1 MNVLLTSVGRRA
13 YLVDYFKE
21 ALGGSGKVIATNTI
35 AETTGM
41 FAADDAI
48 VVPAAKD
55 PGFVDSL
62 LEICR
67 THEVSLLCSLH
78 DWEAP
83 YIAASAERFEALGVC
98 LAMPTLEIVNICLD
112 KYKTFLFAE
121 RNGVRSPKTYLNEE
135 DVAEALSRSEI
146 DFPLV
151 LKPRWGQ
158 GSIGLRMVHDLA
170 ELASAC
176 NSLNQEIKDGGFAH
190 LADAD
195 ADTSQIVIQECL
207 IGQEFGVDILNNLD
221 GAFAACFVK
230 KKLGM
235 RAGETDSAITV
246 KHSGIEAMGR
256 TISKAT
262 RHFGNMD
269 ADFFEL
275 ENGEVALLELNPR
288 FGGGYPFSHLAG
300 ANVPAALVAWRSG
313 RVPDSQWLNFEC
325 GVRGFKDVR
334 VVGPNS
340 TV

>member
-21 ALGGSGKVIATNTI
+21 AFGDSGKVIATNTI

-41 FAADDAI
+41 FAADNAI
-48 VVPAAKD
+48 IVPAAKD
-55 PGFVDSL
+55 PTFVDYL
-62 LEICR
+62 LDICKAHEI
-67 THEVSLLCSLH
+67 SLLCSLH

-83 YIAASAERFEALGVC
+83 YIAASAQRFEEIGVC
-98 LAMPTLEIVNICLD
+98 LVMPDLEIVNACLD

-135 DVAEALSRSEI
+135 DVAEALSRREVA
-146 DFPLV
+146 FPLV

-158 GSIGLRMVHDLA
+158 GSIGLRMVHDLT
-170 ELASAC
+170 ELAAAYR
-176 NSLNQEIKDGGFAH
+176 SLNQEIKDGGFSH
-190 LADAD
+190 LADVE
-195 ADTSQIVIQECL
+195 TCQIVIQECL
-207 IGQEFGVDILNNLD
+207 IGQEYGVDIVNDLK
-221 GAFAACFVK
+221 GEFAACFVK

-246 KHSGIEAMGR
+246 QHSGIEAIGR

-275 ENGEVALLELNPR
+275 ESGEVALLELNPR

-300 ANVPAALVAWRSG
+300 ANVPAALLAWRSG
-313 RVPDSQWLNFEC
+313 GIPNAQWLDVEC

-334 VVGPNS
+334 VVGANRQG
-340 TV
+340 

>member
-21 ALGGSGKVIATNTI
+21 ALGDSGKVIATNTV

-55 PGFVDSL
+55 PAFVDSL
-62 LEICR
+62 LDVCQA
-67 THEVSLLCSLH
+67 HDVSLLCSLH

-83 YIAASAERFEALGVC
+83 YIAASAQRFQGIGVC
-98 LAMPTLEIVNICLD
+98 LVMPTLEIVNICLD

-121 RNGVRSPKTYLNEE
+121 RNGVRSPKTYLSEE
-135 DVAEALSRSEI
+135 AIAEALLRGEVA
-146 DFPLV
+146 FPLV

-158 GSIGLRMVHDLA
+158 GSIGLRIVHDLA
-170 ELASAC
+170 ELASAYH
-176 NSLNQEIKDGGFAH
+176 SLNQEIKDGGFAH
-190 LADAD
+190 LADL
-195 ADTSQIVIQECL
+195 DTSQIVIQECL
-207 IGQEFGVDILNNLD
+207 IGQEYGVDIVNDLN
-221 GAFAACFVK
+221 GEFASCLVK

-235 RAGETDSAITV
+235 RAGETDSAITLQ
-246 KHSGIEAMGR
+246 HPRIEALGR

-262 RHFGNMD
+262 RHLGNVD

-275 ENGEVALLELNPR
+275 EDGEVALLELNPR

-300 ANVPAALVAWRSG
+300 ANVPAALLAWRSG
-313 RVPDSQWLNFEC
+313 GIPNSEWLNIEC

-334 VVGPNS
+334 VVGSNRQS
-340 TV
+340 